1 MIKLYLASAY
11 SDPDI
16 LIREVNYQKAVAA
29 SAELHTLGYIV
40 YAPIVSWHQ
49 VAKLYPKID
58 KVKAWIPYE
67 IAFLNWCDI
76 LCVLKTPNYSKSKGI
91 RREIK
96 LAKKLG
102 KPVMYFPW
110 E

>member
-11 SDPDI
+11 NDPSAD
-16 LIREVNYQKAVAA
+16 IREINYMKAVNAC
-29 SAELHTLGYIV
+29 AELHKLGYIV

-49 VAKLYPKID
+49 VAIACPEID
-58 KVKAWIPYE
+58 EIKAWIPYE

-76 LCVLKTPNYSKSKGI
+76 LCVLKTPYYSRSKGI
-91 RREIK
+91 KREIRY
-96 LAKKLG
+96 AKKLG